1 MTSETARLRA
11 ELEDVITRVRALV
24 ADVDD
29 AALQRKPGP
38 GAWSA
43 AECIEHL
50 SVATE
55 KYVRRIARALESG
68 ERRPP
73 RDGARHTLWGRFWL
87 WLLAP
92 PVKRRLPVPPPL
104 VPLSAPARQELLAR
118 FDASHGALM
127 RLLEETDSVDRT
139 RIKVASPASKYIHLS
154 ILDAFAILASHGRR
168 HLVQAERAAAVR
180 PV

>member
-11 ELEDVITRVRALV
+11 ELEDVIIRVRQLV
-24 ADVDD
+24 AGVDD

-38 GAWSA
+38 EAWSA

-55 KYVRRIARALESG
+55 KYVKRIARALESG
-68 ERRPP
+68 DCRPA
-73 RDGARHTLWGRFWL
+73 REGARHSLWGRFWL

-92 PVKRRLPVPPPL
+92 PVKRKLPVPPPL
-104 VPLSAPARQELLAR
+104 VPRSAPARQELLAH

-127 RLLEETDSVDRT
+127 RLLDETDALDRT
-139 RIKVASPASKYIHLS
+139 RIKVASPTSKYIRLS
-154 ILDAFAILASHGRR
+154 LLDAFAILASHGRR
-168 HLVQAERAAAVR
+168 HLVQAERAAAAR